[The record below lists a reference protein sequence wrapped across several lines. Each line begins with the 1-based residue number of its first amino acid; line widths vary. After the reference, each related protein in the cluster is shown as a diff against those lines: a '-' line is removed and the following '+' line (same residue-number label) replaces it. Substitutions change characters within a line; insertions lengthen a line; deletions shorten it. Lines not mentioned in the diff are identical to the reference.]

1 MTKKNY
7 SCIAIGNF
15 DGIHKGHNELIK
27 NMISISEKYNFNSKI
42 LTFKYVDDTMKKSS
56 KNLKYIVNFANK
68 IKMLE
73 SYSVDEVCILE
84 LDEIVSKYSPQTF
97 IENILLDRY
106 NMKHIVVGYNFRFGY
121 KAEGTVDTLLDYSK
135 KYCFDLSIIHPI
147 KIDNKEVSS
156 TLIRNYIYDGNISE
170 VNKLLTNNYT
180 IFNSEVN
187 FISRKSCIVFKNSV
201 IIIPKDGQYYVR
213 VGNIKCI
220 LNITQNEQKDKIFLF
235 NKEINTDENIIFLNK

>member
-15 DGIHKGHNELIK
+15 DGIHKGHNELIE
-27 NMISISEKYNFNSKI
+27 NMISISNKNNFNSKI
-42 LTFKYVDDTMKKSS
+42 LTFNYLDDTMRKSS
-56 KNLKYIVNFANK
+56 KNMKYIVNFANK

-73 SYSVDEVCILE
+73 SYNVDEVCVLE
-84 LDEIVSKYSPQTF
+84 LDNIVSKYSPHMF
-97 IENILLDRY
+97 IKNILVDKY
-106 NMKHIVVGYNFRFGY
+106 KTKHVVVGYSFRFGH

-135 KYCFDLSIIHPI
+135 KYCFDVSIIHPI
-147 KIDNKEVSS
+147 KIDNKVVSS
-156 TLIRNYIYDGNISE
+156 TLIRNYIQEGKINE

-187 FISRKSCIVFKNSV
+187 FISKKSCIVLKNSV

-213 VGNIKCI
+213 VGNVECI

-235 NKEINTDENIIFLNK
+235 NKEIDTSENIIFLNK